1 MASQID
7 NQEGLS
13 DFAKQFLNHVY
24 NRISVAQ
31 LGKVIK
37 YNKKKH
43 LVTVL
48 PLAKSSDGEE
58 SAQLMDVPVAR
69 SCYQMD
75 EFIKKL
81 KPEFKKID
89 KYENSKGGKINTNLV
104 KKMPKPVLKKGAVV
118 VMVFMDN
125 DTDNWTFGSSKTFLP
140 ETNRRH
146 DVNDAIVVGV
156 L

>member
-1 MASQID
+1 MASQVD
-7 NQEGLS
+7 NQEGLN
-13 DFAKQFLNHVY
+13 DFLKQIINHIF

-31 LGKVIK
+31 LGRVIK
-37 YNKKKH
+37 YDKKKH
-43 LVTVL
+43 TVTVL

-75 EFIKKL
+75 ELIKKL

-89 KYENSKGGKINTNLV
+89 NKANTNLGD
-104 KKMPKPVLKKGAVV
+104 KMPKASLKKGAVV